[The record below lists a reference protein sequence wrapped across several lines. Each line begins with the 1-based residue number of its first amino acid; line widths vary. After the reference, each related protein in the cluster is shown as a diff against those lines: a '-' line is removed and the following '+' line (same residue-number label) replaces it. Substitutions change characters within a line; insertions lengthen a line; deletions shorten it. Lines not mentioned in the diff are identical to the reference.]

1 MASAGAPGPL
11 CQKDSMV
18 GTLTGSRSRCF
29 EVELKA
35 GFLEPGAKNLD
46 SPGRAYGEQAVGPL
60 AIANAIQA
68 GQ

>member
-11 CQKDSMV
+11 YQKDSMV
-18 GTLTGSRSRCF
+18 GTLTGLRSRCF
-29 EVELKA
+29 GVELKVS
-35 GFLEPGAKNLD
+35 FLEPGSKNLV
-46 SPGRAYGEQAVGPL
+46 SPYGEHAVGLP